1 MVLLLSY
8 LSTTYIKQLNVFV
21 ERRTFKSHEFPQIL
35 NICLFKL
42 FHDQVEISSVPK
54 RRGQEVEGEHP

>member
-1 MVLLLSY
+1 MVLLY
-8 LSTTYIKQLNVFV
+8 KAIKRL
-21 ERRTFKSHEFPQIL
+21 RRTPHLSHEFAQIL